1 MRTALAHT
9 FRATFN
15 MADDPWAPR
24 TEHWL
29 RRYSIDESPQLVD
42 VLTGEMSLVGPRPH
56 PLDDVERYDAGRP
69 SGRWPSPG

>member
-1 MRTALAHT
+1 MDAPDDQSAT
-9 FRATFN
+9 FR
-15 MADDPWAPR
+15 MADDPRITR

-29 RRYSIDESPQLVD
+29 RRYSIDEPPQLVD
-42 VLTGEMSLVGPRPH
+42 DLTGEMSLVSLRPH